1 MKTEN
6 HRVLIID
13 DERPVLMTLEAL
25 LKRHGY
31 HVDAAATASQ
41 GLKLLKSNSPSL
53 VLLDLQLP
61 DAHGLEMLDRIKT
74 ELPEVQVIILTAHDS
89 LHNAIESIKRGAY
102 HFISKPYAPEELLSL
117 VEKALEK
124 QFLLREAEKLREKTE
139 QLEKRLEIAEARP
152 APIFKSKPMQEIE
165 ELIEAMAPS
174 DANVL
179 IAGESGVG
187 KEVIANTIHARS
199 RRAGQPMVKLNCAA
213 FPQTMIEGE
222 LFGYVKGAFTGAMH
236 DFPGMIAAAD
246 GGTLF
251 LDEISDMPAD
261 LQTRFLRVLQEREY
275 RPLGSTQTM
284 KATFRAIAATNRP
297 IPEALAE
304 NRLRSD
310 LYYRLN
316 TFQIE
321 VPPLRKRK
329 EDIPPL
335 DRAIRETIF
344 STTRQT
350 GAGRFTGCISEA
362 ARLFVAGKCSRTAK
376 RHRIRRGA
384 GAAGRDR
391 RKRVARRNTVASGVA
406 TNRTWR
412 IAAQR
417 RANSRRR
424 GAERHSPGACR
435 MPRQQ
440 EKSSRTARH
449 SASHP
454 LQQAETLR
462 DRVVGCGEEST
473 AFQRVAPFIDRD
485 RCNAQWVF
493 RAPRS
498 RRGRGI
504 DDSNFFQNHSAMFSI
519 VGFSKPS
526 MSLRYAWSRIFRSGF
541 IAALIFA

>member
-31 HVDAAATASQ
+31 QVETAPTAAQ
-41 GLKLLKSNSPSL
+41 GLKVLKSKSPML
-53 VLLDLQLP
+53 VLLDLRLP
-61 DAHGLEMLDRIKT
+61 DADGLEMLDRIKT

-124 QFLLREAEKLREKTE
+124 QFLLRETEELREKTE

-165 ELIEAMAPS
+165 ELIDAMAPS

-179 IAGESGVG
+179 IVGESGVG
-187 KEVIANTIHARS
+187 KEVIANAIHARS

-222 LFGYVKGAFTGAMH
+222 LFGYVKGAFTGAMQN
-236 DFPGMIAAAD
+236 FPGMIGAAN

-284 KATFRAIAATNRP
+284 KADFRAIASTNRP
-297 IPEALAE
+297 IAEALAE

-321 VPPLRKRK
+321 VPALRKRK

-335 DRAIRETIF
+335 IAQFVRQFSQQLGKPEPEISPDAFQKLLDYSWPGNVRELQNAIEYAVVLA
-344 STTRQT
+344 RQ
-350 GAGRFTGCISEA
+350 GI
-362 ARLFVAGKCSRTAK
+362 
-376 RHRIRRGA
+376 I
-384 GAAGRDR
+384 
-391 RKRVARRNTVASGVA
+391 GVKELP
-406 TNRTWR
+406 TE
-412 IAAQR
+412 IQLPP
-417 RANSRRR
+417 
-424 GAERHSPGACR
+424 E
-435 MPRQQ
+435 
-440 EKSSRTARH
+440 
-449 SASHP
+449 
-454 LQQAETLR
+454 LQQAEL
-462 DRVVGCGEEST
+462 S
-473 AFQRVAPFIDRD
+473 AL
-485 RCNAQWVF
+485 
-493 RAPRS
+493 PRS
-498 RRGRGI
+498 GVQTLDEVERTAILQALAECRGNKKKAAELLGI
-504 DDSNFFQNHSAMFSI
+504 QRPTLYNKM
-519 VGFSKPS
+519 K
-526 MSLRYAWSRIFRSGF
+526 RYAIELRR
-541 IAALIFA
+541 

>member
-1 MKTEN
+1 MKTAN

-13 DERPVLMTLEAL
+13 DERPVLMTLEGL

-31 HVDAAATASQ
+31 EVDSAGTASQ
-41 GLKLLKSNSPSL
+41 GVKLLKSNLPSL

-61 DAHGLEMLDRIKT
+61 DANGLEMLDRIKT

-89 LHNAIESIKRGAY
+89 LHNAIESIKRGAF
-102 HFISKPYAPEELLSL
+102 HFISKPYASEELLSL

-152 APIFKSKPMQEIE
+152 TPVFQSKPMQEIH
-165 ELIEAMAPS
+165 ELIDAMGPS

-179 IAGESGVG
+179 IVGESGVG
-187 KEVIANTIHARS
+187 KEVIANTIHAQS
-199 RRAGQPMVKLNCAA
+199 HRAGQPMVKLNCAA

-275 RPLGSTQTM
+275 RPLGSTQTI
-284 KATFRAIAATNRP
+284 KADFRAIASTNRP

-329 EDIPPL
+329 EDVPPL
-335 DRAIRETIF
+335 ITQFVKQFAQRLGKPEPDVSPDAFQKLLDYSWPGNIRELQNAIEYAVVLA
-344 STTRQT
+344 RQ
-350 GAGRFTGCISEA
+350 GVIGIKELPAEIQLPA
-362 ARLFVAGKCSRTAK
+362 ALQQTEIGGLP
-376 RHRIRRGA
+376 RRGVQTLDDLERQA
-384 GAAGRDR
+384 ILQALAECRGNKKKAAELLG
-391 RKRVARRNTVASGVA
+391 
-406 TNRTWR
+406 
-412 IAAQR
+412 IQR
-417 RANSRRR
+417 
-424 GAERHSPGACR
+424 P
-435 MPRQQ
+435 
-440 EKSSRTARH
+440 
-449 SASHP
+449 
-454 LQQAETLR
+454 TLY
-462 DRVVGCGEEST
+462 
-473 AFQRVAPFIDRD
+473 
-485 RCNAQWVF
+485 NK
-493 RAPRS
+493 
-498 RRGRGI
+498 
-504 DDSNFFQNHSAMFSI
+504 M
-519 VGFSKPS
+519 K
-526 MSLRYAWSRIFRSGF
+526 RYAIE
-541 IAALIFA
+541 L

>member
-31 HVDAAATASQ
+31 QVDTAPTAAQ
-41 GLKLLKSNSPSL
+41 GLKVLKSKSPTL
-53 VLLDLQLP
+53 VLLDLKLP
-61 DAHGLEMLDRIKT
+61 DADGLEMLERIKS
-74 ELPEVQVIILTAHDS
+74 ELPKVQVIILTAHDS

-124 QFLLREAEKLREKTE
+124 QFLLRETEELRVKTE

-152 APIFKSKPMQEIE
+152 TPIFKSKPMQEIE
-165 ELIEAMAPS
+165 ELIDAMAPS

-179 IAGESGVG
+179 IVGESGVG
-187 KEVIANTIHARS
+187 KEVIANTICANS

-236 DFPGMIAAAD
+236 DFPGMIAAAN

-284 KATFRAIAATNRP
+284 KADFRAIASTNRP
-297 IPEALAE
+297 IAQALAE

-335 DRAIRETIF
+335 IAQFVRQFSQQLGKPEPDVSPDAFQKLLEYSWPGNVRELQNAIEYAVVLA
-344 STTRQT
+344 RQGVIGVKELPT
-350 GAGRFTGCISEA
+350 EIQLPA
-362 ARLFVAGKCSRTAK
+362 A
-376 RHRIRRGA
+376 
-384 GAAGRDR
+384 
-391 RKRVARRNTVASGVA
+391 
-406 TNRTWR
+406 
-412 IAAQR
+412 
-417 RANSRRR
+417 
-424 GAERHSPGACR
+424 
-435 MPRQQ
+435 
-440 EKSSRTARH
+440 
-449 SASHP
+449 
-454 LQQAETLR
+454 LQQAEL
-462 DRVVGCGEEST
+462 
-473 AFQRVAPFIDRD
+473 
-485 RCNAQWVF
+485 NAL
-493 RAPRS
+493 PRS
-498 RRGRGI
+498 GVQSLDDLERTAILQALAECRGNKKKAAELLGI
-504 DDSNFFQNHSAMFSI
+504 QRPTLYNKM
-519 VGFSKPS
+519 K
-526 MSLRYAWSRIFRSGF
+526 RYAIE
-541 IAALIFA
+541 L